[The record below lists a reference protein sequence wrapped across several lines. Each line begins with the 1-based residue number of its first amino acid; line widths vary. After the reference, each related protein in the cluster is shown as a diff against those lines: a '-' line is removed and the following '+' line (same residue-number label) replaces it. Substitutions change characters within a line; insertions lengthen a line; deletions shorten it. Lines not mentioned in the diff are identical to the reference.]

1 MKKNLALTGMM
12 GVGKTSVGKLLSKKL
27 SIRFIDVDKVIENKF
42 NISINEIFEK
52 KGEKFFRK
60 LEEKV
65 TLQQLKKNN
74 VIISL
79 GGGAFIN
86 PKIRREVLLTC
97 KSFWLNLD
105 IQTLQNRLI
114 RSKNRPLLAN
124 QDLKATLKK
133 LFKEREKIYALADF
147 KIDCKSL
154 TINSITKKIIKL
166 YANN

>member
-42 NISINEIFEK
+42 NISIKEIFEK

-65 TLQQLKKNN
+65 TLQELKKNN

-86 PKIRREVLLTC
+86 PKIRKEVLLTC

-105 IQTLQNRLI
+105 IETLQSRLI

-124 QDLKATLKK
+124 KDIKVTLKK

>member
-1 MKKNLALTGMM
+1 MM
-12 GVGKTSVGKLLSKKL
+12 GVGKTSIGKLLSKKL

-42 NISINEIFEK
+42 NISISEIFEK

-65 TLQQLKKNN
+65 TLQELKKNN

-86 PKIRREVLLTC
+86 PKIRKEVLLTC

-114 RSKNRPLLAN
+114 RSKNRPLLVN
-124 QDLKATLKK
+124 KDIKATLKK

-154 TINSITKKIIKL
+154 TINAITKKIIKL

>member
-1 MKKNLALTGMM
+1 MM
-12 GVGKTSVGKLLSKKL
+12 GVGKTSVGKLLAKKL

-42 NISINEIFEK
+42 NTSIKKIFEK

-60 LEEKV
+60 LEEKI
-65 TLQQLKKNN
+65 TLQELKKNN
-74 VIISL
+74 IIISL

-86 PKIRREVLLTC
+86 PKIREKVLLTC

-105 IQTLQNRLI
+105 IHTLQNRLV

-124 QDLKATLKK
+124 KDLNATLKK
-133 LFKEREKIYALADF
+133 LSKEREKIYALADF